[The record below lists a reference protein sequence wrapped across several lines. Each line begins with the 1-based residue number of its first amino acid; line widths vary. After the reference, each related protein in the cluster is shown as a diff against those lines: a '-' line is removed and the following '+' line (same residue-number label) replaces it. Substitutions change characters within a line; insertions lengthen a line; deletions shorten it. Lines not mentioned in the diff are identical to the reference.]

1 MAIWR
6 LPYNLIVAWRLTV
19 VQALRSFV
27 TLRVTEQELA
37 MTLLNVMLSEVEASP
52 QSRPATTRV
61 DSV

>member
-37 MTLLNVMLSEVEASP
+37 MTLLNVILSEVEASP